1 MFVNYESP
9 LASITIDAKL
19 YSKYIIVHDNLNIY
33 DDVISMNEWFNLWQ
47 LRLNLN
53 IYKVLHLGWA
63 NKNFNYF
70 LEEKILKNV
79 ESFCDLGLTTTSDM
93 SSNKNCAEISIK
105 AYFCL
110 YILNRCFANMDVEFI
125 LFSYMTYIRKL
136 LENNTVL
143 WSPNK
148 IPDIDRIERVQWK
161 FTKLLHGMYNLS
173 YNERLR

>member
-1 MFVNYESP
+1 M
-9 LASITIDAKL
+9 
-19 YSKYIIVHDNLNIY
+19 
-33 DDVISMNEWFNLWQ
+33 
-47 LRLNLN
+47 
-53 IYKVLHLGWA
+53 
-63 NKNFNYF
+63 
-70 LEEKILKNV
+70 KNV
-79 ESFCDLGLTTTSDM
+79 EYFCDLGLTTTSDM

-148 IPDIDRIERVQWK
+148 IPDIDRIERVQ
-161 FTKLLHGMYNLS
+161 
-173 YNERLR
+173 